1 MLLPPVLPDG
11 DEVEGGDEVVELE
24 DDWPEPDLFPLFF
37 FANNSSCVWE
47 IKTIEEMSATATKT
61 VSRPVPTAIRLLFIK
76 RRILLSI
83 FFLSIYPFSNLSL
96 EHYNRIRDH
105 SKKYYSN
112 NIYQYIIYINKKN
125 ISQ

>member
-11 DEVEGGDEVVELE
+11 DEDEGGDEVVELE
-24 DDWPEPDLFPLFF
+24 DNWPELDLFPLFF

-47 IKTIEEMSATATKT
+47 IKTIEEMSTTATKT
-61 VSRPVPTAIRLLFIK
+61 VSRLVSTAIRLLFIK

-96 EHYNRIRDH
+96 EHYNRT
-105 SKKYYSN
+105 
-112 NIYQYIIYINKKN
+112 
-125 ISQ
+125 